1 MIVYIQN
8 WGGKYTEPVRKS
20 NSSESIR
27 KKKADAPTF
36 PVAQQLLDWY
46 DRYRRDLP
54 WRASHDPYRVWLSE
68 IMLQQTRVNQAINY
82 YYRFLEA
89 FPTLPDLARAPEQ
102 EVLRLWQGLGYY
114 SRARNLHAAAGQV
127 MEKHA
132 GRFPSDI
139 GQIRQLRGIGVYT
152 SAAIG
157 SICFR
162 IPLPAVDGN
171 ALRVIARFYGLT
183 VPVNTPAGFRAV
195 TARMEEII
203 DPARPGDFN
212 QAVMELGAG
221 PCAPRQPRCHECPL
235 QSACVA
241 FQGELAHQIPVRQPK
256 KPPVL
261 QEICYLVLR
270 CKDTLYMRRR
280 GTDAIWAGMFDFP
293 QWTAEDGKH
302 SPVPDAADI
311 HQLTG
316 IPPRSLR
323 ISAPLTHL
331 LTHRRLHI
339 SFVYATLP
347 RAWKAPPADVQAI
360 RLDEMHTLPVPV
372 PIAHCLRKVME

>member
-36 PVAQQLLDWY
+36 PFAQQLLDWY

-102 EVLRLWQGLGYY
+102 QVLRLWQGLGYY

-132 GRFPSDI
+132 GIFPSDI

-162 IPLPAVDGN
+162 MPLPAVDGN

-241 FQGELAHQIPVRQPK
+241 FRGELAHQIPVRQPK

-270 CKDTLYMRRR
+270 WKDTLYMRRR

-302 SPVPDAADI
+302 TPVPDAADI

-316 IPPRSLR
+316 IPPRGLR